1 MIASRAR
8 ALASARAVLLL
19 SLAVAW
25 LNFALT
31 SRWANIPGTLHG
43 WRRPYYAGTLA
54 VVTVLVLSLRLA
66 SRSVGR
72 LLPRVACCGA
82 VVVLAGAFL
91 SWFPIGTWAQVPFLD
106 NWPPRFQ
113 STLEG
118 VALLRRGALGGWQWA
133 FLGGY
138 HTVSDITQ
146 NLAVLGFLPMSLLG
160 PQVGFHVLHALLFG
174 AIPLLVFLDLKDE
187 DRDVAWL
194 AAGISCLLV
203 GNFSYMFIR
212 SGDTNSV
219 AGVACTALALFGS
232 HAARRGRAFGLP
244 LLALGLTLTAYSH
257 VGFLAYGVVYL
268 AIEALYYRDRRSVA
282 YACAAL
288 AVAVVASLPLTWELF
303 RYPAYFNANN
313 LGPGPSAPFDW
324 SEFARRIYYNI
335 EILLRPY
342 PAWTASCGGV
352 PLGLHDTDGHL
363 AFTAPRSGSCDVV
376 LSYPTRRW
384 LSCLALGAAAL
395 GVWVLSPAGLT
406 QIRPTS

>member
-194 AAGISCLLV
+194 SAGISCLLV

-303 RYPAYFNANN
+303 
-313 LGPGPSAPFDW
+313 G
-324 SEFARRIYYNI
+324 
-335 EILLRPY
+335 
-342 PAWTASCGGV
+342 T
-352 PLGLHDTDGHL
+352 
-363 AFTAPRSGSCDVV
+363 
-376 LSYPTRRW
+376 
-384 LSCLALGAAAL
+384 
-395 GVWVLSPAGLT
+395 
-406 QIRPTS
+406 RPTSTRTTSVPARQLLSIGPSSRAGSTTTSKSCCGRIRRGPRAVAGFRWASTILMAIWRLPRQDPAVVTSCSAIRRVAGCPVWRLARRLSVCGF